1 MELGGGG
8 QRFLE
13 RCAKKG
19 TLERHLCIAGH
30 RDHGDR
36 HGDPKRENG
45 RDVEEDAPERSRKI
59 ETQIQSQGER
69 EMGSQIETYRRILR
83 VRQIH
88 RDP

>member
-1 MELGGGG
+1 M
-8 QRFLE
+8 
-13 RCAKKG
+13 
-19 TLERHLCIAGH
+19 CIAGH